1 MSNEINDLMPTRYSL
16 LSRLKNW
23 EDQTSWRDF
32 FDTYW
37 RLIYEVALKAG
48 LRETEVQEV
57 VQETVIAVAK
67 NIGDFRAQPEHGS
80 FKAWLLHQTRWR
92 IADQFRKRQARP
104 APPSPNRNDEPD
116 SNGPQTAT
124 IDRVADPA
132 GNALEALWEVEWGK
146 TLMSRALEAVKQQ
159 ISPRQFQM
167 FDLHVLQEQTVAQ
180 VCAILQV
187 NSMQVYLAKNRVGAL
202 LKKELKRLEK
212 AGY

>member
-1 MSNEINDLMPTRYSL
+1 MSSATNDLMPTRYSL

-48 LRETEVQEV
+48 LHETEAQEV

-67 NIGDFRAQPEHGS
+67 NIGAFRAQPEHGS

-92 IADQFRKRQARP
+92 IADQFRKRQVCP
-104 APPSPNRNDEPD
+104 APDSRNRNDQSN
-116 SNGPQTAT
+116 SNGPRTAT
-124 IDRVADPA
+124 IDRVVDPA
-132 GNALEALWEVEWGK
+132 GNALEALWEQEWGK
-146 TLMSRALEAVKQQ
+146 TLMSRALEAVKQR
-159 ISPRQFQM
+159 ISPRQFQI
-167 FDLHVLQEQTVAQ
+167 FDLHVLQEQSVTQ

-187 NSMQVYLAKNRVGAL
+187 SSMQVYLAKNRVGAL
-202 LKKELKRLEK
+202 LKKELKRLTK

>member
-1 MSNEINDLMPTRYSL
+1 
-16 LSRLKNW
+16 
-23 EDQTSWRDF
+23 
-32 FDTYW
+32 
-37 RLIYEVALKAG
+37 
-48 LRETEVQEV
+48 V
-57 VQETVIAVAK
+57 VQETVISVAR
-67 NIGDFRAQPEHGS
+67 NIGDFHAQPEHGS

-92 IADQFRKRQARP
+92 IADQFRKRQAGP
-104 APPSPNRNDEPD
+104 APHPPHRNDQPN

-132 GNALEALWEVEWGK
+132 GNALEALWEKEWGK
-146 TLMSRALEAVKQQ
+146 SLMTRALEAVKQQ

-167 FDLHVLQEQTVAQ
+167 FDLYVLQEQSVAQ

-212 AGY
+212 SDY